1 MQVSKLAFCK
11 YPISVLQWIQNSIKD
26 YTCNIYINLWSLDRS
41 DNRSDQS
48 IKLQNANHEG
58 LSSLLRYYRTT
69 WVRDTAYLP
78 RLKVFVVVILAMGD
92 TYHPSYLYHKTT
104 PKLVLKLQIV
114 TMKANSSS
122 LLRYYVNIRV
132 RDMPYLPPFNVIIAD
147 ILSVNDIYHL
157 L

>member
-1 MQVSKLAFCK
+1 MYAYPNSSGTSVTFWWHRLISRFASIRTTFCK
-11 YPISVLQWIQNSIKD
+11 YPINVLQRIQNSIKD

-78 RLKVFVVVILAMGD
+78 RLKVFVAVILAMGD

-104 PKLVLKLQIV
+104 PKLVHQIA
-114 TMKANSSS
+114 KHYHEGQLFFAPI
-122 LLRYYVNIRV
+122 IRK
-132 RDMPYLPPFNVIIAD
+132 YTC
-147 ILSVNDIYHL
+147 
-157 L
+157 